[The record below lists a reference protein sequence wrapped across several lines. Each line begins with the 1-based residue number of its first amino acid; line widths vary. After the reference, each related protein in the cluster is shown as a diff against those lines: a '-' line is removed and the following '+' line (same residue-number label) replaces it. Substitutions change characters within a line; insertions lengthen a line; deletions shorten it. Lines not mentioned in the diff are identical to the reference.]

1 MRAAVVPAVVA
12 PAAAVLVAL
21 AASGCESTQAVSA
34 RLEKQSKTTLLDQK
48 GVTVAGASNPD
59 VRVGEPVVLHD
70 DNGTAVA
77 VRVRA
82 RGSRTLRA
90 VPLAVAA
97 QDATGTQLA
106 ANDAPGL
113 DPSLTSV
120 PVLEPDAPVWWVN
133 DQLQA
138 PRAPRRA
145 TVKAGDAKPLP
156 GAVPELVLRDGGLER
171 DEVSGASAVGS
182 VTNRSDIEQRDLV
195 VYAVARRGGEVVA
208 AGRGQIPRLK
218 PGRTVAYQVFFI
230 GDPTGA
236 ELALAVPPTV
246 LK

>member
-1 MRAAVVPAVVA
+1 MRATAAL
-12 PAAAVLVAL
+12 PAASVLLAL

-34 RLEKQSKTTLLDQK
+34 RLEQQSKTTLLGQR
-48 GVTVAGASNPD
+48 GLTVTGASNPD
-59 VRVGEPVVLHD
+59 VRIDDPVVLHD
-70 DNGTAVA
+70 ENGTAVA
-77 VRVRA
+77 VRLRA
-82 RGSRTLRA
+82 RGTSTLRA
-90 VPLAVAA
+90 VPLA
-97 QDATGTQLA
+97 ATVRDTRGTPLA

-113 DPSLTSV
+113 DPSLTSI
-120 PVLEPDAPVWWVN
+120 PVLAPGRPVVWVN

-145 TVKAGDAKPLP
+145 SVRAGDAPVFR

-171 DEVSGASAVGS
+171 DAVSGTSAVGS
-182 VTNRSDIEQRDLV
+182 VTNRSRVEQRDLV
-195 VYAVARRGGEVVA
+195 VHAVARRGSRVVA

-230 GDPTGA
+230 GDPTGG
-236 ELALAVPPTV
+236 ELEFAVPPTV